1 MQMLRRQSLILCVI
15 LLLCISCNNSPEKKE
30 DKPLVYE
37 GMSKKNL
44 IINLGEP
51 ISRDSSSKVYD
62 PVSKKMLTVEK
73 WQYDK
78 RTILIINDTVKDPLI
93 N

>member
-1 MQMLRRQSLILCVI
+1 
-15 LLLCISCNNSPEKKE
+15 
-30 DKPLVYE
+30 
-37 GMSKKNL
+37 MSKNDL

-51 ISRDSSSKVYD
+51 ISKDSSSKVYD
-62 PVSKKMLTVEK
+62 PVSKKMLAVEK

-78 RTILIINDTVKDPLI
+78 RTVLLINDTVKDPLI

>member
-1 MQMLRRQSLILCVI
+1 MLRRQSLIVCST
-15 LLLCISCNNSPEKKE
+15 LLLCVSCSNSSEKIE
-30 DKPLVYE
+30 EKPLVYE
-37 GMSKKNL
+37 GMSKNDL

-51 ISRDSSSKVYD
+51 ISKDSSSKVYD
-62 PVSKKMLTVEK
+62 PVSKKMLAVEK

-78 RTILIINDTVKDPLI
+78 RTVLLINDTVKDPLI